1 MYNFLNNLKKSIK
14 KILFKN
20 KTSYYDILTCS
31 FDAMNFYKEY
41 KLWHL
46 HFISLKKI
54 PFKLVRLYSKFYFN
68 KILYNFKIK
77 SNFFSYYY
85 KYLQARTKVKYFNK
99 KELKKPFKKKKIR
112 RLAQRIFQ
120 KSFKSYM
127 KYFIASKN
135 VIFSLMRNGS
145 FYMYYK
151 SYEISRKNSLNT
163 STVALFLTNLRKR
176 RSFYVSK

>member
-1 MYNFLNNLKKSIK
+1 MQQHLIQRYHLKKNKNAIFADLKNYTYFFKLLLETRLKLFKTKKNKNFFNFLFLNNLKKSIK

-68 KILYNFKIK
+68 KILYNF
-77 SNFFSYYY
+77 N
-85 KYLQARTKVKYFNK
+85 R
-99 KELKKPFKKKKIR
+99 
-112 RLAQRIFQ
+112 
-120 KSFKSYM
+120 
-127 KYFIASKN
+127 
-135 VIFSLMRNGS
+135 
-145 FYMYYK
+145 
-151 SYEISRKNSLNT
+151 
-163 STVALFLTNLRKR
+163 
-176 RSFYVSK
+176 VS

>member
-1 MYNFLNNLKKSIK
+1 
-14 KILFKN
+14 
-20 KTSYYDILTCS
+20 
-31 FDAMNFYKEY
+31 MNFYKEY

-99 KELKKPFKKKKIR
+99 KELKKPFKKKKIKH
-112 RLAQRIFQ
+112 LAQKIFQ
-120 KSFKSYM
+120 KLFKFYI
-127 KYFIASKN
+127 KNFIAFKN
-135 VIFSLMRNGS
+135 VIFIFIINHIK
-145 FYMYYK
+145 FYIK
-151 SYEISRKNSLNT
+151 IK
-163 STVALFLTNLRKR
+163 LFLKY
-176 RSFYVSK
+176 SFS